1 MAIDFYALWNSSYNN
16 NTIESLLLILFT
28 IIIASWLY
36 LFIISFKSY
45 LLVPMIKPKQERT
58 KFLSSSSLTKQNTI
72 TSINDNIHYF
82 SKKKRSANYSPINPF
97 VSVIVPARNE
107 QDHIKRCLLSLL
119 AQNYPNFE
127 VIAID
132 DSSTDNTLKI
142 MKEIERKVLP
152 KNRLKIISLIHKPDN
167 WTGKTWASQQGYL
180 QSSGSILLFTDADT
194 NYNSKD
200 TILLTISYMQKQKL
214 DVLTGIAYTEALRD
228 FWSKIILPLWSL
240 VNVLFDVNRSEVN
253 NPRSKVAYL
262 MGSFF
267 LIHKTVFEKIGTF
280 QSVRNAIQEDRALG
294 VRIKEAG
301 YNMRIVRLDGM
312 MSARWSRDIRTLWHG
327 IGRTLAPIAIKKRS
341 KVIINLIIIFFIS
354 ALPFVTLPYTLSIA
368 VITQQSSFISALPFP
383 VLLPPPYQFDFQLL
397 LFLNVVSCLMV
408 IIGAA
413 IKAVKEYRL
422 TPLYSLLT
430 FFAAIFLT
438 IAFLYNTVPLLM
450 LNKTKPIIWRGRKY
464 IYDTEEKRFASS
476 L

>member
-1 MAIDFYALWNSSYNN
+1 MAIDFYALWNSSS
-16 NTIESLLLILFT
+16 TSASLLFILF
-28 IIIASWLY
+28 IVIIASCMY
-36 LFIISFKSY
+36 IFIISLRSY
-45 LLVPMIKPKQERT
+45 LLIPIIHSKQERMSI
-58 KFLSSSSLTKQNTI
+58 LSPSRIIKKSTISSYN
-72 TSINDNIHYF
+72 NHNHYDYYH
-82 SKKKRSANYSPINPF
+82 SKKKMFTNDPSIYPF

-107 QDHIKRCLLSLL
+107 QDNIERCILSLL

-127 VIAID
+127 VIVID
-132 DSSTDNTLKI
+132 DNSTDDTLKI
-142 MKEIERKVLP
+142 MKEIEITIVP
-152 KNRLKIISLIHKPDN
+152 VNNRLKIISLNHKPDK

-180 QSSGSILLFTDADT
+180 QSRGSILLFTDADT
-194 NYNSKD
+194 NYISKD
-200 TILLTISYMQKQKL
+200 TILLTISYMQKQNL

-228 FWSKIILPLWSL
+228 VWSKIILPLWSL
-240 VNVLFDVNRSEVN
+240 VNVLFDVNRAEVN
-253 NPRSKVAYL
+253 NPKSKIAYL

-301 YNMRIVRLDGM
+301 YKMRIVRLDGM

-327 IGRTLAPIAIKKRS
+327 IGRTLTPIAIKKRS
-341 KVIINLIIIFFIS
+341 KVIINLTIIFFIS
-354 ALPFVTLPYTLSIA
+354 ALPFVILPYTLSIA
-368 VITQQSSFISALPFP
+368 VITKQSSFISALPFP
-383 VLLPPPYQFDFQLL
+383 VVLPPPPQFDFQLL

-422 TPLYSLLT
+422 TPVYCLLA

-438 IAFLYNTVPLLM
+438 IAFLYTTLPLLIS
-450 LNKTKPIIWRGRKY
+450 N
-464 IYDTEEKRFASS
+464 
-476 L
+476 

>member
-1 MAIDFYALWNSSYNN
+1 
-16 NTIESLLLILFT
+16 
-28 IIIASWLY
+28 
-36 LFIISFKSY
+36 
-45 LLVPMIKPKQERT
+45 V
-58 KFLSSSSLTKQNTI
+58 
-72 TSINDNIHYF
+72 
-82 SKKKRSANYSPINPF
+82 
-97 VSVIVPARNE
+97 
-107 QDHIKRCLLSLL
+107 
-119 AQNYPNFE
+119 
-127 VIAID
+127 
-132 DSSTDNTLKI
+132 
-142 MKEIERKVLP
+142 
-152 KNRLKIISLIHKPDN
+152 IHKPDN

-180 QSSGSILLFTDADT
+180 QSSGSVLLFTDADT

-200 TILLTISYMQKQKL
+200 TILVTISYMQKQNL
-214 DVLTGIAYTEALRD
+214 DVLTGIAYTEALCD

-240 VNVLFDVNRSEVN
+240 VNVLFDVNRAEVN
-253 NPRSKVAYL
+253 NPKSKVAYL

-267 LIHKTVFEKIGTF
+267 LIHKTIFEKIGTF
-280 QSVRNAIQEDRALG
+280 QSVRNTIQENRALG

-368 VITQQSSFISALPFP
+368 VIPQQSSFISALAFP
-383 VLLPPPYQFDFQLL
+383 VVLPPQFDFQLL

-413 IKAVKEYRL
+413 IKGVKEYRL

-438 IAFLYNTVPLLM
+438 IAFLYNTIPLLM
-450 LNKTKPIIWRGRKY
+450 SNKTKPIIWRGRKY
-464 IYDTEEKRFASS
+464 VYDTEEKNFAT
-476 L
+476 